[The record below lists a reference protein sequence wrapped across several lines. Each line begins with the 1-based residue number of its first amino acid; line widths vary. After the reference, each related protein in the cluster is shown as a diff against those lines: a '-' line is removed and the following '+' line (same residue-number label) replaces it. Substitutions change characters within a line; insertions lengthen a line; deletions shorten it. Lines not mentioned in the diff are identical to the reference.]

1 MKQALIALVLV
12 SSTGAFASTWCH
24 IGTTLVLCPK
34 PPVTHAHEVVDNLQI
49 ALEVR

>member
-12 SSTGAFASTWCH
+12 SSTGAFAATWCH
-24 IGTTLVLCPK
+24 IGTTMVICPN
-34 PPVTHAHEVVDNLQI
+34 PPHAHEVVGNLQI